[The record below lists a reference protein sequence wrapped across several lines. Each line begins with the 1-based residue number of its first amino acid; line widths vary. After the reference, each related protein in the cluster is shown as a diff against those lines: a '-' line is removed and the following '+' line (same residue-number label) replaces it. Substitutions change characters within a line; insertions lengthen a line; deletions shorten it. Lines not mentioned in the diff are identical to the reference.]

1 MDTLDVMA
9 TVESGEWVSKDGNYR
24 VVKQDRSQ
32 GMFWLIVPAKK
43 NVTIPVHLGG
53 FFTTKKDALKA
64 LCEYEGRTGSAP
76 AVQDKVR

>member
-1 MDTLDVMA
+1 MDTLEFID

-64 LCEYEGRTGSAP
+64 LCEYEGRTA
-76 AVQDKVR
+76 